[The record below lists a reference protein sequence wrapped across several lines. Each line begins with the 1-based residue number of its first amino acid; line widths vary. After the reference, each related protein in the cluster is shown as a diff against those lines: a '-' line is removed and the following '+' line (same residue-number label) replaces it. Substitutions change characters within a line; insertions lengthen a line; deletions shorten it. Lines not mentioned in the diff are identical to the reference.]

1 MRVTVRLFAMLRERA
16 GTGRRELEL
25 PAGATAGD
33 VWAALEL
40 GPEPDG
46 LALAVN
52 REYADRGAPLAEGD
66 EVALIPPVSGGAVE
80 PYVEL
85 TADALDL
92 MALVRR
98 VEHREA
104 GAVATFT
111 GTVRE
116 HSRGQTVVRLDYEA
130 YAGDGRGGAAARRA
144 RTSRRGT
151 TCSASRSR
159 TGTATLDIG
168 DASVAIAT
176 SAVHRAAALT
186 ACQET
191 IDTLKARAPIWK
203 KEHYE
208 GGAVWIGQGS

>member
-16 GTGRRELEL
+16 GTGRRELDL
-25 PAGATAGD
+25 PDGATAGD

-46 LALAVN
+46 LAVAVN
-52 REYADRGAPLAEGD
+52 REYAERSAPLAEGD
-66 EVALIPPVSGGAVE
+66 EVALIPPVSGGAAE

-85 TADALDL
+85 TADPLDL

-130 YAGDGRGGAAARRA
+130 YAEMVVEELRRVAADVAARHDLLGIAVAHRH
-144 RTSRRGT
+144 G
-151 TCSASRSR
+151 
-159 TGTATLDIG
+159 TLDIG

-176 SAVHRAAALT
+176 SAVHRAQALA

>member
-25 PAGATAGD
+25 PEGATAGD
-33 VWAALEL
+33 VWAALDL

-52 REYADRGAPLAEGD
+52 RSYADRGAALADGD
-66 EVALIPPVSGGAVE
+66 EVALIPPVSGGGE

-85 TADALDL
+85 TLEPLDL
-92 MALVRR
+92 LALVRR
-98 VEHREA
+98 VEHPGA

-111 GTVRE
+111 GTVRNA
-116 HSRGQTVVRLDYEA
+116 SRGQDVVRLEYEA
-130 YAGDGRGGAAARRA
+130 YPEMVVEELRRIADEVAGRHELLGIAIAHRY
-144 RTSRRGT
+144 GT
-151 TCSASRSR
+151 LA
-159 TGTATLDIG
+159 IG

-176 SAVHRAAALT
+176 SAPHRAAALA
-186 ACQET
+186 ACGET
-191 IDTLKARAPIWK
+191 IDTLKERVPIWK

-208 GGAVWIGQGS
+208 GGTSWIGRGS